1 MRWIR
6 NTLLHFLHLYE
17 TLRSPTCDSEL
28 LRADADL
35 LLVCSKQN
43 SFPVRAADLKP
54 LTLGLHHLWTWEKG
68 RGRERERDEEKLDVC
83 DHMGSWNYK
92 LVLSGKLLFFI
103 VIFILKNIQCDQ
115 ATFFFS
121 LELRL
126 LMKELQR
133 HGGCLLMCFL
143 NEILKNSNI
152 CLQNCSD
159 GIQTPKQTQIFQL
172 SRYIPDECNS
182 WTNWMDISFLSP
194 SLTFFCFLP
203 KLTVKYMWIFAS
215 HYVYNEKIYKCLP
228 LITDDC
234 WNCQGVDIFTN
245 CWWAAAD
252 WVMMFS
258 QR

>member
-1 MRWIR
+1 MDQE
-6 NTLLHFLHLYE
+6 HFA
-17 TLRSPTCDSEL
+17 P
-28 LRADADL
+28 
-35 LLVCSKQN
+35 
-43 SFPVRAADLKP
+43 FPASLWNIAQP
-54 LTLGLHHLWTWEKG
+54 HLWLWASPCRCWSPPRLRQTELFPRPCCG
-68 RGRERERDEEKLDVC
+68 PQTSDTGPPPSLNLRERERGRERERDEEKLDVC

-115 ATFFFS
+115 ATFFFP

-143 NEILKNSNI
+143 NEILKNSSI